1 MLIKLRLATPQDVEA
16 LLEIY
21 APYVKQTAISFEYD
35 VPSAAEFAERIEQ
48 TLQRYPYLLAYASDE
63 ATFANDERDENFKIS
78 AGAAGAESE
87 ILPADE
93 ARNCASGAAKQN
105 GANLIA
111 SVKQSGVNLKS
122 GQILGYAYASAFK
135 ERAAYDWSTESSV
148 YVSQNAHAFG
158 IGRLLYE
165 ALERTLRAQNIA
177 NMNACIACGDD
188 EYLNDASVRF
198 HERMGFRFV
207 GRFQHCAYKFGRWY
221 DMAWMQK
228 PIGEH
233 LQNQP
238 AMRPFARFRDEICA
252 SAGIEI

>member
-1 MLIKLRLATPQDVEA
+1 MRIKLRLATPQDVEA

-35 VPSAAEFAERIEQ
+35 VPGAAEFGGRIEQ
-48 TLQRYPYLLAYASDE
+48 MLQRYPYLLAYVSDE
-63 ATFANDERDENFKIS
+63 AAGANDERDENFKIS
-78 AGAAGAESE
+78 ASAAGAGSE
-87 ILPADE
+87 ILRANE
-93 ARNCASGAAKQN
+93 ARNRASGAAKQN
-105 GANLIA
+105 SANLIVAAKQSGANL
-111 SVKQSGVNLKS
+111 KPN
-122 GQILGYAYASAFK
+122 QILGYAYASVFK
-135 ERAAYDWSTESSV
+135 ERAAYDWSAESSV
-148 YVSQNAHAFG
+148 YVSQNMRALG
-158 IGRLLYE
+158 IGRLLYG
-165 ALERTLRAQNIA
+165 ALQRALKAQNIVD
-177 NMNACIACGDD
+177 MNACIAYGDD

-207 GRFQHCAYKFGRWY
+207 GRFERCAYKFGRWY

>member
-1 MLIKLRLATPQDVEA
+1 MLIKLRLATPQDADA

-48 TLQRYPYLLAYASDE
+48 TLHRYPYLLAYVSDE
-63 ATFANDERDENFKIS
+63 AACANDERNGNFKIS
-78 AGAAGAESE
+78 ASAAGAGNE

-105 GANLIA
+105 SANLIVA
-111 SVKQSGVNLKS
+111 VKQSGANLKH

-148 YVSQNAHAFG
+148 YVSQNVRALG

-165 ALERTLRAQNIA
+165 ALQRTLKAQNIVD
-177 NMNACIACGDD
+177 MNACIAYGDD
-188 EYLNDASVRF
+188 EYLNGASVRF

-207 GRFQHCAYKFGRWY
+207 GRFERCAYKFGRWY

>member
-1 MLIKLRLATPQDVEA
+1 MLIKLRLATPQDAEA

-63 ATFANDERDENFKIS
+63 AACANDERNENFKIS
-78 AGAAGAESE
+78 ASAAGAESE

-93 ARNCASGAAKQN
+93 ARDCTSAAKQN
-105 GANLIA
+105 GVNLIVA
-111 SVKQSGVNLKS
+111 TKQSGVNLKL

-135 ERAAYDWSTESSV
+135 ERAAYDWSAESSV
-148 YVSQNAHAFG
+148 YVSQNARALG

-165 ALERTLRAQNIA
+165 ALQRALRAQNIVD
-177 NMNACIACGDD
+177 MNACIACGDD

-207 GRFQHCAYKFGRWY
+207 GKFERCAYKFGRWY

-238 AMRPFARFRDEICA
+238 AMRPFARFRDEICT

>member
-1 MLIKLRLATPQDVEA
+1 MRIKLRLATPQDADA

-35 VPSAAEFAERIEQ
+35 APGAAEFAGRIEQ
-48 TLQRYPYLLAYASDE
+48 TLQRYPYLLAYVSDE
-63 ATFANDERDENFKIS
+63 AACADDERNENFKIS
-78 AGAAGAESE
+78 AS
-87 ILPADE
+87 
-93 ARNCASGAAKQN
+93 
-105 GANLIA
+105 
-111 SVKQSGVNLKS
+111 
-122 GQILGYAYASAFK
+122 
-135 ERAAYDWSTESSV
+135 AAYDWSAESSV
-148 YVSQNAHAFG
+148 YVSQNARAFG

-165 ALERTLRAQNIA
+165 ALQRALKAQNIVD
-177 NMNACIACGDD
+177 MNACIACGDD

-207 GRFQHCAYKFGRWY
+207 GKFERCAYKFGRWY

-228 PIGEH
+228 QIGEH

-238 AMRPFARFRDEICA
+238 AMRPFARFRDEIRA

>member
-1 MLIKLRLATPQDVEA
+1 MRIKLRLATPQDAEA

-21 APYVKQTAISFEYD
+21 APYVKRTAISFEYD

-48 TLQRYPYLLAYASDE
+48 TLQRYPYLLAYVNNE
-63 ATFANDERDENFKIS
+63 AVCADDERNENFKIS
-78 AGAAGAESE
+78 ASAAGAGSE

-105 GANLIA
+105 SANLIA
-111 SVKQSGVNLKS
+111 STKQSGVNLKP
-122 GQILGYAYASAFK
+122 GQILGYAYASVFK
-135 ERAAYDWSTESSV
+135 ERAAYDWSAESSV
-148 YVSQNAHAFG
+148 YVSQNAHALG

-165 ALERTLRAQNIA
+165 ALQRALRAQNIVD
-177 NMNACIACGDD
+177 MNACIACGDD

-207 GRFQHCAYKFGRWY
+207 GRFERCAYKFGRWY

-238 AMRPFARFRDEICA
+238 AMKPFAHFRD
-252 SAGIEI
+252 

>member
-1 MLIKLRLATPQDVEA
+1 MLIKLRLATPQDADA
-16 LLEIY
+16 LLKIY
-21 APYVKQTAISFEYD
+21 APYVKQTAISFKYD
-35 VPSAAEFAERIEQ
+35 VPGAAEFVGRIGQ
-48 TLQRYPYLLAYASDE
+48 TLQRYPYLLASVSDQ
-63 ATFANDERDENFKIS
+63 ATFANHERDENFKIS
-78 AGAAGAESE
+78 AS
-87 ILPADE
+87 
-93 ARNCASGAAKQN
+93 
-105 GANLIA
+105 
-111 SVKQSGVNLKS
+111 
-122 GQILGYAYASAFK
+122 
-135 ERAAYDWSTESSV
+135 AAYDWSAECSV
-148 YVSQNAHAFG
+148 YVSRNAHALG

-165 ALERTLRAQNIA
+165 ALQRALRAQNIVD
-177 NMNACIACGDD
+177 MHACIACGDD

-207 GRFQHCAYKFGRWY
+207 GRFERCAYKFGRWY

>member
-1 MLIKLRLATPQDVEA
+1 MRIKLRLATPQDAEA

-35 VPSAAEFAERIEQ
+35 VPGAAEFAERIEQ
-48 TLQRYPYLLAYASDE
+48 TLQRYPYLLAYVSDG
-63 ATFANDERDENFKIS
+63 AACADDERNENFKIS
-78 AGAAGAESE
+78 ASAAGAENE
-87 ILPADE
+87 ILPANK
-93 ARNCASGAAKQN
+93 ASNYASGAAKQN
-105 GANLIA
+105 SANLIA
-111 SVKQSGVNLKS
+111 SAKQSGANLKH
-122 GQILGYAYASAFK
+122 GQILGYTYASVFK
-135 ERAAYDWSTESSV
+135 ERAAYDWSAESSV
-148 YVSQNAHAFG
+148 YVSQNARAFG

-165 ALERTLRAQNIA
+165 TLQCALGAQNIA
-177 NMNACIACGDD
+177 NMNACIACGND

-207 GRFQHCAYKFGRWY
+207 GRFQRCAYKFGRWY

-228 PIGEH
+228 PIGKH

>member
-1 MLIKLRLATPQDVEA
+1 MRIKLRLATPQDAEA

-21 APYVKQTAISFEYD
+21 APYVKQTTISFKYD
-35 VPSAAEFAERIEQ
+35 VPGAAEFAGRIEQ
-48 TLQRYPYLLAYASDE
+48 TLQRYPYLLAYVSDE
-63 ATFANDERDENFKIS
+63 AACTGDERNENFKIS
-78 AGAAGAESE
+78 AIAAGAGNE
-87 ILPADE
+87 ILRANE

-105 GANLIA
+105 SANLIVSA
-111 SVKQSGVNLKS
+111 KQSGVNLKH
-122 GQILGYAYASAFK
+122 GQILGYAYASVFK
-135 ERAAYDWSTESSV
+135 ERAAYDWSAESSV
-148 YVSQNAHAFG
+148 YVSQNVRAFG

-165 ALERTLRAQNIA
+165 ALQRALKAQNIVD
-177 NMNACIACGDD
+177 MNACIACGDD

-207 GRFQHCAYKFGRWY
+207 GKFERCAYKFGRWY

-238 AMRPFARFRDEICA
+238 AMKPFARFRDEICA

>member
-1 MLIKLRLATPQDVEA
+1 MQIKLRLATPQDAEA

-35 VPSAAEFAERIEQ
+35 VPGTAEFAEHIEQ

-63 ATFANDERDENFKIS
+63 ATFANDERDKNFKIS
-78 AGAAGAESE
+78 ASAAGAGSE

-93 ARNCASGAAKQN
+93 ARDCTSAAKQN
-105 GANLIA
+105 GVNLIVA
-111 SVKQSGVNLKS
+111 TKQSGVNLKP

-135 ERAAYDWSTESSV
+135 ERAAYDWSAECSV

-165 ALERTLRAQNIA
+165 ALQRALGAQNIVD
-177 NMNACIACGDD
+177 MNACIACGDD

-207 GRFQHCAYKFGRWY
+207 GKFERCAYKFGCWY

-238 AMRPFARFRDEICA
+238 AMKPFARFRDEICA

>member
-1 MLIKLRLATPQDVEA
+1 MRIKLRLATPQDAEA

-35 VPSAAEFAERIEQ
+35 APGAAEFAERIEQ

-63 ATFANDERDENFKIS
+63 ARDRTN
-78 AGAAGAESE
+78 AAMK
-87 ILPADE
+87 
-93 ARNCASGAAKQN
+93 RN
-105 GANLIA
+105 GANLIVA
-111 SVKQSGVNLKS
+111 TKQSGVNLKPN
-122 GQILGYAYASAFK
+122 QILGYAYASAFK
-135 ERAAYDWSTESSV
+135 ERAAYDWSAESSV

-165 ALERTLRAQNIA
+165 TLQRALKAQNIVD
-177 NMNACIACGDD
+177 MNACIACGDD
-188 EYLNDASVRF
+188 EYLNDASMRF

-207 GRFQHCAYKFGRWY
+207 GRFERCAYKFGRWY

-228 PIGEH
+228 PIGKH

-238 AMRPFARFRDEICA
+238 AMKPFARFRDEICA
-252 SAGIEI
+252 GAGIEI

>member
-1 MLIKLRLATPQDVEA
+1 MQVKLRLATPQDAEA

-35 VPSAAEFAERIEQ
+35 VPGAAEFAGRIEQ
-48 TLQRYPYLLAYASDE
+48 TLQRYPYLLAYVSDE
-63 ATFANDERDENFKIS
+63 AAFANDERDENFKIS
-78 AGAAGAESE
+78 ASAESE
-87 ILPADE
+87 ISPADE
-93 ARNCASGAAKQN
+93 ARDRTSAATKQN
-105 GANLIA
+105 GTNLIVA
-111 SVKQSGVNLKS
+111 AKQSGVNLKH
-122 GQILGYAYASAFK
+122 GQILGCAYASVFK
-135 ERAAYDWSTESSV
+135 ERAAYDWSAESSV
-148 YVSQNAHAFG
+148 YVSQNMRALG

-165 ALERTLRAQNIA
+165 ALQRALKAQNIVD
-177 NMNACIACGDD
+177 MNACIAYGDD

-207 GRFQHCAYKFGRWY
+207 GRFERCAYKFGRWY

-238 AMRPFARFRDEICA
+238 AMRPFARFRDEICT

>member
-1 MLIKLRLATPQDVEA
+1 MLIKLRLATPQDADA

-35 VPSAAEFAERIEQ
+35 VPGAAEFAGRIEQ
-48 TLQRYPYLLAYASDE
+48 TLQRYPYLLAYVSDE
-63 ATFANDERDENFKIS
+63 AACADDERNENFKIS
-78 AGAAGAESE
+78 ASAAGAENE

-93 ARNCASGAAKQN
+93 ARNCASGTVKQN
-105 GANLIA
+105 GANL
-111 SVKQSGVNLKS
+111 KP

-135 ERAAYDWSTESSV
+135 ERAAYDWSAESSV
-148 YVSQNAHAFG
+148 YVSQNVRACG

-165 ALERTLRAQNIA
+165 ALERALRAQNIA

-198 HERMGFRFV
+198 HERMGFCFV
-207 GRFQHCAYKFGRWY
+207 GKFERCAYKFGRWY

-228 PIGEH
+228 PIGAH

-252 SAGIEI
+252 STGIEI

>member
-1 MLIKLRLATPQDVEA
+1 MRIKLRLATPQDAEA

-21 APYVKQTAISFEYD
+21 APYVKQTAISFECD
-35 VPSAAEFAERIEQ
+35 VPGAAEFAGRIEK
-48 TLQRYPYLLAYASDE
+48 TLQRYPYLLAYVSDE
-63 ATFANDERDENFKIS
+63 AACADDERDENFKIS
-78 AGAAGAESE
+78 ASAAGAGNE
-87 ILPADE
+87 ISPVNKAS
-93 ARNCASGAAKQN
+93 NYASGAAKQN
-105 GANLIA
+105 GANLIVA
-111 SVKQSGVNLKS
+111 AKQSGVNLKP
-122 GQILGYAYASAFK
+122 GQILGYAYASVFK
-135 ERAAYDWSTESSV
+135 ERAAYDWSAESSV
-148 YVSQNAHAFG
+148 YVSQNVRVLG

-165 ALERTLRAQNIA
+165 ALQRALGAQNIA
-177 NMNACIACGDD
+177 DMNACIACGDD

-198 HERMGFRFV
+198 HERMSFRFV
-207 GRFQHCAYKFGRWY
+207 GKFERCAYKFGRWY

>member
-1 MLIKLRLATPQDVEA
+1 MLIKLRLAKPQDADA

-35 VPSAAEFAERIEQ
+35 VPSAAKFAGRIGQ
-48 TLQRYPYLLAYASDE
+48 TLQRYPYLLAYVSDE
-63 ATFANDERDENFKIS
+63 AACANDERNENFKIS
-78 AGAAGAESE
+78 AS
-87 ILPADE
+87 
-93 ARNCASGAAKQN
+93 
-105 GANLIA
+105 
-111 SVKQSGVNLKS
+111 
-122 GQILGYAYASAFK
+122 
-135 ERAAYDWSTESSV
+135 AAYDWSAESSV
-148 YVSQNAHAFG
+148 YVSQNVRAFG

-165 ALERTLRAQNIA
+165 ALQRALKAQNIVD
-177 NMNACIACGDD
+177 MHACIACGDD

-207 GRFQHCAYKFGRWY
+207 GRFERCAYKFGRWY

-238 AMRPFARFRDEICA
+238 AMRPFACFRDEICA

>member
-1 MLIKLRLATPQDVEA
+1 VLIKLRLATPQDADA

-35 VPSAAEFAERIEQ
+35 VPGVAEFAGRIEQ
-48 TLQRYPYLLAYASDE
+48 TLQRYPYLIAYVSDE
-63 ATFANDERDENFKIS
+63 AACADDERNENFKIS
-78 AGAAGAESE
+78 ASE
-87 ILPADE
+87 
-93 ARNCASGAAKQN
+93 
-105 GANLIA
+105 
-111 SVKQSGVNLKS
+111 
-122 GQILGYAYASAFK
+122 
-135 ERAAYDWSTESSV
+135 AYDWSAESSV
-148 YVSQNAHAFG
+148 YVSQNVRAFG

-165 ALERTLRAQNIA
+165 ALQRALKAQNIVD
-177 NMNACIACGDD
+177 MHACIACGDD

-207 GRFQHCAYKFGRWY
+207 GRFERCAYKFGRWY

-238 AMRPFARFRDEICA
+238 AMRPFACFRDEICA

>member
-1 MLIKLRLATPQDVEA
+1 MA
-16 LLEIY
+16 
-21 APYVKQTAISFEYD
+21 
-35 VPSAAEFAERIEQ
+35 SA
-48 TLQRYPYLLAYASDE
+48 
-63 ATFANDERDENFKIS
+63 
-78 AGAAGAESE
+78 
-87 ILPADE
+87 
-93 ARNCASGAAKQN
+93 
-105 GANLIA
+105 
-111 SVKQSGVNLKS
+111 KQSGVNLKP

-135 ERAAYDWSTESSV
+135 ERAAYDWSAESSV
-148 YVSQNAHAFG
+148 YVSQNTRAFG

-165 ALERTLRAQNIA
+165 ALQRVLKAQNIA
-177 NMNACIACGDD
+177 DMNACIACGDD
-188 EYLNDASVRF
+188 EYLNDASMRF

-207 GRFQHCAYKFGRWY
+207 GKFERCAYKFDRWY

>member
-1 MLIKLRLATPQDVEA
+1 MRIKLRLATPQDVEA

-48 TLQRYPYLLAYASDE
+48 TLHRYPYLLAYVSDE
-63 ATFANDERDENFKIS
+63 AACANDERNENFKIS
-78 AGAAGAESE
+78 ASAAGAGSE

-105 GANLIA
+105 GANLIVA
-111 SVKQSGVNLKS
+111 AKQSGVNLKP
-122 GQILGYAYASAFK
+122 GQIFGYAYASVFK
-135 ERAAYDWSTESSV
+135 ERAAYDWSAESSV
-148 YVSQNAHAFG
+148 YVSQNARAFG

-165 ALERTLRAQNIA
+165 TLQCALRAQNIA
-177 NMNACIACGDD
+177 NMNACIACGND
-188 EYLNDASVRF
+188 EYLNDASVQF
-198 HERMGFRFV
+198 HERMGFHFV
-207 GRFQHCAYKFGRWY
+207 GIFQRCAYKFGRWY

-238 AMRPFARFRDEICA
+238 AMKPFARFRDEICA